1 MSEPHRLLPAVPAV
15 PHRPASAGPSRVV
28 RRAAPLGAP
37 AHGVADMAV
46 GAQLMEVVR
55 TSRLREEVLRRP
67 HLADWVS
74 RLRQLGR

>member
-1 MSEPHRLLPAVPAV
+1 M
-15 PHRPASAGPSRVV
+15 
-28 RRAAPLGAP
+28 APLGAP

-74 RLRQLGR
+74 RLSQLGR